1 KKGKKNQIRKN
12 FSCLKMGKKVAIISV
27 CSVFLVAMVV
37 AVAVGVSRSHGGRGN
52 GGGATPTGEIST
64 STKAIKAI
72 CQPTDY
78 RETCEKSLSSANTTD
93 PKELIKIGFQ
103 AAISE
108 IKKVIA
114 NSSTVKEV
122 AKDPMARQALEN
134 CHELMDYAID
144 DLKNSFN
151 QLGEFDFSKLDE
163 YIENL
168 KIWLGGA
175 ITYQQTCLDGF
186 MNTTGE
192 AGKKMQAL
200 LKTSQELTSN
210 GLAMVSEISS
220 ILGNLNIQNIGE
232 ISTGQR
238 RLFAENGFPMWVS
251 SEQRSRIRQTPATIK
266 PNVVVAKDGSG
277 KYTSINEALQEVP
290 KDNPTT
296 FVIYIK
302 AGVYKEQ
309 VIVTKSMTN
318 VMFIGDGRTKTK
330 ITGDL
335 NYADG
340 TGTFR
345 TATVGVVGDGFIAK
359 DIGFENT
366 AGAIKHQAV
375 ALRVQS
381 DQSIFY
387 NCQMDGYQDT
397 LYAHSHR
404 QFYRDCTISGT
415 IDFIFGDSATVL
427 QNCKIIVRK
436 PLENQQCIVTAQG
449 RIERREV
456 SALVLQNCTIS
467 GDPEYLPVKDK
478 NKAYL
483 GRPWKEFSRTLIMQ
497 SQIDDIIAPEGWL
510 PWNGD
515 FALNTLWYAEFGN
528 RGPGAVQT
536 HRVTWRGIKK
546 INAAIARRFT
556 PGVFLRGDDW
566 IPKAGVPYTPG
577 LIRGL

>member
-1 KKGKKNQIRKN
+1 
-12 FSCLKMGKKVAIISV
+12 MGSKVAVISI

-37 AVAVGVSRSHGGRGN
+37 AVVVGVNRSRGGSDN
-52 GGGATPTGEIST
+52 GGGATPTGDIST
-64 STKAIKAI
+64 STKAIKSI

-78 RETCEKSLSSANTTD
+78 KQACEQSLSSANTTD
-93 PKELIKIGFQ
+93 PKELIRVGFQ

-108 IKKVIA
+108 IEKVIA
-114 NSSTVKEV
+114 NSTTVKEV

-151 QLGEFDFSKLDE
+151 QLGEFDISKLDE

-186 MNTTGE
+186 DNTTGE
-192 AGKKMQAL
+192 AGTKMKAL

-220 ILGNLNIQNIGE
+220 ILNNLNIPNVGQIDT
-232 ISTGQR
+232 TGAER
-238 RLFAENGFPMWVS
+238 RLLSEDGFPSWVNS
-251 SEQRSRIRQTPATIK
+251 RQRMLLQHTPATIK
-266 PNVVVAKDGSG
+266 PNVVVAKDRSG
-277 KYTSINEALQEVP
+277 KYSSINEALKEVP
-290 KDNPTT
+290 KKNPTT

-302 AGVYKEQ
+302 AGVYNEQ

-318 VMFIGDGRTKTK
+318 VMFIGDGPTKTI
-330 ITGDL
+330 ITGRL

-340 TGTFR
+340 TGTFK
-345 TATVGVVGDGFIAK
+345 TATVGVVGERFMAK
-359 DIGFENT
+359 GIGFENT

-415 IDFIFGDSATVL
+415 IDFIFGDSATVF
-427 QNCKIIVRK
+427 QNCQIIVRK

-467 GDPEYLPVKDK
+467 GAPDYLPVKDK
-478 NKAYL
+478 NRAYL
-483 GRPWKEFSRTLIMQ
+483 GRPWKEFSRTIIMQ
-497 SQIDDIIAPEGWL
+497 SHFDEIIAPEGWL

-515 FALNTLWYAEFGN
+515 FALKTLYYAEFGN

-536 HRVTWRGIKK
+536 NRVKWRGIKK
-546 INAAIARRFT
+546 INGAQAQRFT
-556 PGVFLRGDDW
+556 AGIFLRGGDW
-566 IPKAGVPYTPG
+566 IPQSGVPYTPDMIPG
-577 LIRGL
+577 L

>member
-1 KKGKKNQIRKN
+1 
-12 FSCLKMGKKVAIISV
+12 MGQNVAVISI

-37 AVAVGVSRSHGGRGN
+37 AVAVGVNRSGGGSDN
-52 GGGATPTGEIST
+52 GGGATVTSEIST
-64 STKAIKAI
+64 STKAVKAI

-78 RETCEKSLSSANTTD
+78 KESCEKSLSSANTTD
-93 PKELIKIGFQ
+93 PKELIRVGFQ

-108 IKKVIA
+108 IEKVIA

-122 AKDPMARQALEN
+122 ANDPMARQALDN
-134 CHELMDYAID
+134 CNELMDYAID
-144 DLKNSFN
+144 DLKKSFD
-151 QLGEFDFSKLDE
+151 QMGAFDISKLDE
-163 YIENL
+163 YVENL

-192 AGKKMQAL
+192 AETKMKAL

-220 ILGNLNIQNIGE
+220 ILNNLKIPNVPHIDT
-232 ISTGQR
+232 TGAER
-238 RLFAENGFPMWVS
+238 RLLSKDGFPSWVS
-251 SEQRSRIRQTPATIK
+251 SKQRLLLQHTPATIK
-266 PNVVVAKDGSG
+266 PNVVVAKDRSG
-277 KYTSINEALQEVP
+277 KYSSINEALKEVP
-290 KDNPTT
+290 KNNPTT

-302 AGVYKEQ
+302 AGVYNEQ
-309 VIVTKSMTN
+309 VLVNKSMSN
-318 VMFIGDGRTKTK
+318 VMFIGDGPIKTI
-330 ITGDL
+330 ITGRL
-335 NYADG
+335 NYVDG
-340 TGTFR
+340 TGTFK
-345 TATVGVVGDGFIAK
+345 TATVGIVGEKFMAK
-359 DIGFENT
+359 GVRFENT

-387 NCQMDGYQDT
+387 DCQMDGYQDT

-404 QFYRDCTISGT
+404 QYYRDCTISGT
-415 IDFIFGDSATVL
+415 IDFIFGDSAAVF

-436 PLENQQCIVTAQG
+436 PLDNQQCIVTAQG

-467 GDPEYLPVKDK
+467 GAPDYLPVKNK
-478 NKAYL
+478 NRAYL
-483 GRPWKEFSRTLIMQ
+483 GRPWKEFSRTIVMQ
-497 SQIDDIIAPEGWL
+497 SQLDDIIDPEGWL

-515 FALNTLWYAEFGN
+515 FALDTLFYAEFGN

-536 HRVTWRGIKK
+536 NRVKWSGIKK
-546 INAAIARRFT
+546 INEAQAQQFT
-556 PGVFLRGDDW
+556 AGVFLRGGDW
-566 IPKAGVPYTPG
+566 IPQSGVPYTPG
-577 LIRGL
+577 MIPGL

>member
-1 KKGKKNQIRKN
+1 
-12 FSCLKMGKKVAIISV
+12 MGKNVAIISI

-37 AVAVGVSRSHGGRGN
+37 AVAVGVNRSRSGSDN
-52 GGGATPTGEIST
+52 GGAAPSGEIST

-78 RETCEKSLSSANTTD
+78 RESCEKSLSNANTTD
-93 PKELIKIGFQ
+93 PKELIKVGFQ
-103 AAISE
+103 AAIKE
-108 IKKVIA
+108 IEKVMA
-114 NSSTVKEV
+114 NSATVKEV
-122 AKDPMARQALEN
+122 AKDPMARQAVEN

-151 QLGEFDFSKLDE
+151 QLGAFDISKLDE

-168 KIWLGGA
+168 KVWLGGA

-192 AGKKMQAL
+192 AGTKMKQL

-210 GLAMVSEISS
+210 GLAMVSEIGS
-220 ILGNLNIQNIGE
+220 ILNNLNIPNVGLIDTDIDTDTDNSVME
-232 ISTGQR
+232 RKLLSAD
-238 RLFAENGFPMWVS
+238 RLPTWVS
-251 SEQRSRIRQTPATIK
+251 SEQRMLLQHTPATIK
-266 PNVVVAKDGSG
+266 PNVTVAKDKSG
-277 KYTSINEALQEVP
+277 KYRTINESLKEIP
-290 KDNPTT
+290 KNNSSP

-309 VIVTKSMTN
+309 VIIKKSMTN
-318 VMFIGDGRTKTK
+318 VVFIGDGPTKT
-330 ITGDL
+330 IISGSL

-345 TATVGVVGDGFIAK
+345 TATVGVVGDRFMAK

-381 DQSIFY
+381 DQSVFY
-387 NCQMDGYQDT
+387 NCRMDGYQDT

-404 QFYRDCTISGT
+404 QFYRDCTITGT
-415 IDFIFGDSATVL
+415 IDFIFGDAAAVL

-467 GDPEYLPVKDK
+467 GAPEYLPVKDK

-483 GRPWKEFSRTLIMQ
+483 GRPWKEYSRTIIMQ
-497 SQIDDIIAPEGWL
+497 SQIDGIIAPEGWL
-510 PWNGD
+510 PWNGN
-515 FALNTLWYAEFGN
+515 FALDTLSYAEFGN
-528 RGPGAVQT
+528 RGPGAAQT
-536 HRVTWRGIKK
+536 NRVKWRGIKK
-546 INAAIARRFT
+546 INAAQARRFT
-556 PGVFLRGDDW
+556 PSVFLRGDDW
-566 IPKAGVPYTPG
+566 IPGTGVPYSSG
-577 LIRGL
+577 MIHGV